1 MKKKIVVSG
10 GTGFIGSDICKQLL
24 QKDYELILITRNLS
38 KYGTDKAKNL
48 RYISWDDS
56 LNAIMDEADAVINL
70 AGEPVISGWW
80 NEEVKRKIYNSRIYS
95 TRTLVQAMALS
106 TNKPRVFI
114 SASASGYYGNS
125 GINWCVEGDSSGENF
140 LARLCVDWEKEAHE
154 AKELGIRVVHPR
166 IGIVLG
172 HDGGA
177 LKNMLTPFRLGLGG
191 SIGPGTQFMSWIHLR
206 DLTRAIIHLL
216 EEDGI
221 QGPVNMCAPESV
233 TMDVFTQ
240 VLAKTMHRPNLFTVP
255 SFALKFFFGEGAQP
269 ILDSIRMKA
278 GVLESM
284 GFTYMYEDLEEA
296 LIDLV

>member
-1 MKKKIVVSG
+1 MGKKIVVSG

-38 KYGTDKAKNL
+38 KYGTNKAKNL
-48 RYISWDDS
+48 RYVSWDDS

-95 TRTLVQAMALS
+95 TQTLVQAMASS

-125 GINWCVEGDSSGENF
+125 GINWCVEEDSSGENF
-140 LARLCVDWEKEAHE
+140 LARLCVDWEKEAQE
-154 AKELGIRVVHPR
+154 AKELGIRVVHLR

-172 HDGGA
+172 LDGGA

-221 QGPVNMCAPESV
+221 QGPVNMCAPEPV

-255 SFALKFFFGEGAQP
+255 NFALKFLFGEGAQP

>member
-1 MKKKIVVSG
+1 MKKIVVSG
-10 GTGFIGSDICKQLL
+10 GTGFIGSDICIQLL
-24 QKDYELILITRNLS
+24 QKDYELILITRNPS
-38 KYGTDKAKNL
+38 KYEADKAKNL
-48 RYISWDDS
+48 RYVSWDDS
-56 LNAIMDEADAVINL
+56 LNAIMDEADAVIHL
-70 AGEPVISGWW
+70 AGEPVIGGRW
-80 NEEVKRKIYNSRIYS
+80 NEEVKKKIYDSRIHS
-95 TRTLVQAMALS
+95 TRKLVQAMAAAL
-106 TNKPRVFI
+106 NKPKVFI
-114 SASASGYYGNS
+114 SASASGFYGNS
-125 GINWCVEGDSSGENF
+125 GINWRSEEDSSGEDF
-140 LARLCVDWEKEAHE
+140 LATVCVDWEKEAQA

-172 HDGGA
+172 PDGGA
-177 LKNMLTPFRLGLGG
+177 LKNMLPPFRLGLGC

-221 QGPVNMCAPESV
+221 QGPVNMCAPEPV

-240 VLAKTMHRPNLFTVP
+240 VLAKTIHRPNLFTVP
-255 SFALKFFFGEGAQP
+255 SFALKFLFGEGAQP

-278 GVLESM
+278 GVLEAS

>member
-1 MKKKIVVSG
+1 MKKIVVSG
-10 GTGFIGSDICKQLL
+10 GTGFIGSDICTQLL
-24 QKDYELILITRNLS
+24 QKDYELILITRNPT
-38 KYGTDKAKNL
+38 KYGADKAKNL
-48 RYISWDDS
+48 RYVSWDDS
-56 LNAIMDEADAVINL
+56 LNVIMDEADAVIHL
-70 AGEPVISGWW
+70 AGEPVIDGRW
-80 NEEVKRKIYNSRIYS
+80 NEEVKKKIYDSRIHS
-95 TRTLVQAMALS
+95 TRKLVQAMAVS
-106 TNKPRVFI
+106 ANKPKVFI

-125 GINWCVEGDSSGENF
+125 GINWCSEVDSPGDDF
-140 LARLCVDWEKEAHE
+140 LAKVCVDWEKEAQG
-154 AKELGIRVVHPR
+154 ANELGIRVVHPR

-221 QGPVNMCAPESV
+221 QGPVNMCSPEPV

-255 SFALKFFFGEGAQP
+255 SFALKLLFGEGAQP

-278 GVLESM
+278 GVLESI
-284 GFTYMYEDLEEA
+284 GFTYIYEDLEEA

>member
-1 MKKKIVVSG
+1 MGKKIVVSG

-38 KYGTDKAKNL
+38 KYGMDKAKNL
-48 RYISWDDS
+48 RYVSWDDS

-70 AGEPVISGWW
+70 AGEPVISGRW
-80 NEEVKRKIYNSRIYS
+80 NEMVKKKVYDSRIHS
-95 TRTLVQAMALS
+95 TRKLVQAMGIS

-125 GINWCVEGDSSGENF
+125 GINWRAEEDSPGDDF
-140 LARLCVDWEKEAHE
+140 LAKVCVDWEKEAQA

-177 LKNMLTPFRLGLGG
+177 LQNMLTPFRLGLGG

-221 QGPVNMCAPESV
+221 QGPVNMCAPEPI

-240 VLAKTMHRPNLFTVP
+240 VLAKTMHRPNLLTVP
-255 SFALKFFFGEGAQP
+255 SFALKLLFGEGAQP